1 MQLKDQIAV
10 VTGASTGIGR
20 AIAVTFAGQ
29 GAKLILHA
37 RSNQQALEQT
47 ESLVKQYGNTCQT
60 YLADLTSAQQRQEF
74 TTAAL
79 ANGPINIW
87 VNNAGADILTG
98 SEANLCF
105 SEKLKKL
112 WDMDVAGTIEVCRLI
127 SPSLSDV
134 GKTANAVI
142 LNMGW
147 DQAETGQSGDS
158 GQLFAPTKAAVMAYS
173 RSLARS
179 LAPNV
184 RVNCLAPGW
193 IQTAWGDSA
202 PAHWNQRAQAEA
214 LMQRWGTPQDVA
226 NTALYAVAPSSSFI
240 TGQVLSVNGGLN
252 HEQRTSPE
260 S

>member
-20 AIAVTFAGQ
+20 AIAVTFAGK

-37 RSNQQALEQT
+37 HEVTNRHSNKLNAGQAIWKYLPNLSGGLNLCTT
-47 ESLVKQYGNTCQT
+47 EARIHNRCSR
-60 YLADLTSAQQRQEF
+60 QRTDQH
-74 TTAAL
+74 L
-79 ANGPINIW
+79 G
-87 VNNAGADILTG
+87 NNAGADILTG

-127 SPSLSDV
+127 SQSLSDV

-173 RSLARS
+173 TKPRKVPRTQRTRQLSRTRLD
-179 LAPNV
+179 PN
-184 RVNCLAPGW
+184 RL
-193 IQTAWGDSA
+193 GDSA

-252 HEQRTSPE
+252 HEQRTPPE